1 MDQPMDDVVADLRQ
15 VLGNVAFVLQY
26 VLEVVLGNVLVQ
38 RVAVHQLANRFL
50 LRRGISGPR

>member
-1 MDQPMDDVVADLRQ
+1 MDDVVADLRQ
-15 VLGNVAFVLQY
+15 ILGNVAFVLQY